1 MKKFLSTIIATAVCY
16 TVNGQQISQRQN
28 SYRSSETLIRQ
39 RVDAEIDALL
49 SRKGEWSLEDAE
61 LSKKR

>member
-39 RVDAEIDALL
+39 RVDAEIDALR
-49 SRKGEWSLEDAE
+49 SWGQVIDFMMIRNIKE
-61 LSKKR
+61 

>member
-39 RVDAEIDALL
+39 RVDAEIDALR
-49 SRKGEWSLEDAE
+49 SWGQVIDFMMIS
-61 LSKKR
+61 